1 METASSRFGIRD
13 YQRILARRWWFI
25 LTISVCSGI
34 IGVFIVLGM
43 PKTFRAVATI
53 VVPEQSRGVLLLGGQ
68 RESGQNIALETQAL
82 IAQGNQT
89 ALRTAKALAE
99 RTTGAPIIVD
109 PSNITD
115 ALRTTVKLPDLLR
128 IEATSED
135 PVKAREFANQT
146 ALSFLQIM
154 DELRQKQHTNAQRY
168 LETQMERTRAELQ
181 TLINER
187 QRFLKESG
195 LRTVTVGESAGD
207 SGQPGGSFSPIM
219 QEPDMRP
226 ALRTAQADLATA
238 QGRLSALRKQHAQLK
253 GVEPERAVV
262 PNPAHAALQQELST
276 AQAALVQLRA
286 RYTDEHPSVQEMKL
300 RVQEAQTA
308 LRRTPSTMA
317 TMVAPDQT
325 ERNEVEASL
334 RQAER
339 EVANLQARVARLN
352 GLVALADATWSAALD
367 KEGYL
372 EQLQDQISLKRA
384 AYQELLT
391 QLEAKKLTVASER
404 GRESM
409 VDSALGARSTAPT
422 VSRTL
427 VFALAL
433 GLFLGFAMAL
443 LLEALDD
450 TIRLPEDL
458 TRDSDV
464 RFLGI
469 VPFSADHP
477 ELVMIDAPKSPPAE
491 AFRTLRSNMR
501 FSALDQPTRLL
512 LVTSAGAGEGK
523 STVVANLAAACAQ
536 AGESVIV
543 IDADMRRPSLH
554 KLYEADASRGLTNV
568 LMGELSLEQAL
579 QSTLVPNLRFLPSGP
594 LPPNP
599 AELIDSTRMSELLTE
614 ASKLANL
621 VILDS
626 PPAIMLTD
634 ALLLAGQVDQTL
646 IVAAAG
652 QVTRDAYNEVVRL
665 LTHARGNILGVL
677 LNKLKLT
684 TGDYYYYY
692 YYYYYY
698 EGGQPGGKRGLP
710 RPLPQSSTAPPAEAA
725 KPPDDTDLP
734 F

>member
-308 LRRTPSTMA
+308 LRRSPSTMA

-614 ASKLANL
+614 ASKLADL

-710 RPLPQSSTAPPAEAA
+710 RPVPRSSTGSPAEAA